1 MACFSQLNLCQLPEK
16 TPDNEDYEFTP
27 EDGDTE
33 SRISSDD
40 VPEFIS
46 TNQTY
51 NAIAGRPFQIG
62 CQVNKLDETQVCW
75 VRVLIL
81 LGGCT
86 VVKFVPFLPN
96 LCILCLFF
104 TKPHSISLRKISFA
118 ATP

>member
-33 SRISSDD
+33 NRISSDD

-62 CQVNKLDETQVCW
+62 CQVNKLDETQVCSGLDLAW
-75 VRVLIL
+75 RMQS
-81 LGGCT
+81 G
-86 VVKFVPFLPN
+86 
-96 LCILCLFF
+96 
-104 TKPHSISLRKISFA
+104 
-118 ATP
+118 

>member
-1 MACFSQLNLCQLPEK
+1 MDCSSQLNLCRLSEK

-33 SRISSDD
+33 NRISSDD

-62 CQVNKLDETQVCW
+62 CQVNKLDETQVCSGLDLAW
-75 VRVLIL
+75 RMHSGQVRPLI
-81 LGGCT
+81 
-86 VVKFVPFLPN
+86 
-96 LCILCLFF
+96 
-104 TKPHSISLRKISFA
+104 TKSV
-118 ATP
+118 